1 MQEHMQEQL
10 KNFINELKSAK
21 GLSTYDEATTKQI
34 IIIRILNIL
43 GWNIFDIKEIQPE
56 YPVDP
61 QNSNEKVDYAL
72 AKDTDNMVFVEA
84 KAVSVDLENWEEK
97 FCNYCFKNNVVIG
110 VLTNGISWWFY
121 LPRAKGSWYERK
133 FYSINLVQ
141 QDVDTVVS
149 HFIDFLSKQNV
160 MSGKSEENAKKTYES
175 RQKNQII
182 KKFLPQ
188 AWNTLISS
196 EDESFIDLFN
206 NMLEKISGY
215 RAESEEIAE
224 FLAKNRARLLISE
237 EQPIQVSRRTREI
250 ESVPQI
256 EKERASAYVRSG
268 YTGKGINAFVFNN
281 KRYEARSWKL
291 LLLSVCNEINKL
303 HKKDFEKVL
312 SLKGRKRPYFTKNAN
327 ELRVPEKIRG
337 TDIFV
342 ETNLSAN
349 SIVSLCEDV
358 LSLFGYKN
366 SLQIESD

>member
-1 MQEHMQEQL
+1 MQEQL
-10 KNFINELKSAK
+10 KSFINEIKSAK

-34 IIIRILNIL
+34 IIIQILNII

-72 AKDTDNMVFVEA
+72 ARDTDNMVFVEA

-97 FCNYCFKNNVVIG
+97 FCNYCFKNNVVLG

-141 QDVDTVVS
+141 QDIDTAVS
-149 HFIDFLSKQNV
+149 KFIDFLAKQNV
-160 MSGKSEENAKKTYES
+160 TNGKAEENAKKTYES
-175 RQKNQII
+175 KQKNQII
-182 KKFLPQ
+182 KKSLSQ
-188 AWNTLISS
+188 AWNTLVSS

-206 NMLEKISGY
+206 NTLEKISGY

-224 FLAKNRARLLISE
+224 FLAKNRTKLLILE
-237 EQPIQVSRRTREI
+237 EQPTQVLRRAREV
-250 ESVPQI
+250 EVQPST
-256 EKERASAYVRSG
+256 EEERTSNYVRSG
-268 YTGKGINAFVFNN
+268 FTGKGISAFVFYN
-281 KRYEARSWKL
+281 KKYEARSWKQL
-291 LLLSVCNEINKL
+291 LLGVCDEINNL

-327 ELRVPEKIRG
+327 ELRVPEKIKG

-358 LSLFGYKN
+358 ISLFGYKD
-366 SLQIESD
+366 SLKIESD

>member
-1 MQEHMQEQL
+1 MQDQL
-10 KNFINELKSAK
+10 KNFINEIKSAK

-84 KAVSVDLENWEEK
+84 KAVSIDLENWEEK

-141 QDVDTVVS
+141 QDIDVIVS
-149 HFIDFLSKQNV
+149 KFIDFLAKQNIT
-160 MSGKSEENAKKTYES
+160 SGKSEENAKKTYES
-175 RQKNQII
+175 KQKNQII
-182 KKFLPQ
+182 KKSLSQ

-224 FLAKNRARLLISE
+224 FLAKNKTRILLSE
-237 EQPIQVSRRTREI
+237 EQPIQVSRRTREVEVQPSI
-250 ESVPQI
+250 ED
-256 EKERASAYVRSG
+256 EKTSNYVRSG
-268 YTGKGINAFVFNN
+268 FTGKGINAFIFNN
-281 KRYEARSWKL
+281 KKYEARSWKQL
-291 LLLSVCNEINKL
+291 LMGICEELNNL

-358 LSLFGYKN
+358 LSLFGYKD
-366 SLQIESD
+366 SLKIESD

>member
-1 MQEHMQEQL
+1 MQEQL
-10 KNFINELKSAK
+10 KDFINEIKSAK

-72 AKDTDNMVFVEA
+72 ARDTDNMVFVEA
-84 KAVSVDLENWEEK
+84 KAVNVDLENWEEK
-97 FCNYCFKNNVVIG
+97 FCSYCFKNNVVLGI
-110 VLTNGISWWFY
+110 LTNGISWWFY

-141 QDVDTVVS
+141 QDTDIIVS
-149 HFIDFLSKQNV
+149 KFIDFLSKQNV
-160 MSGKSEENAKKTYES
+160 TNGKSEENARRTYES
-175 RQKNQII
+175 KQKKQII
-182 KKFLPQ
+182 KKSLPQ

-196 EDESFIDLFN
+196 EDETFIDLFN
-206 NMLEKISGY
+206 NMLEKVSGY

-224 FLAKNRARLLISE
+224 FLTKNRTRLLILE
-237 EQPIQVSRRTREI
+237 EPPIQVSRRTREI
-250 ESVPQI
+250 EPQPQVEE
-256 EKERASAYVRSG
+256 EKTSTYVRSG
-268 YTGKGINAFVFNN
+268 YSGKGISAFIFNN
-281 KRYEARSWKL
+281 KKYEARSWKQL
-291 LLLSVCNEINKL
+291 LLGICDEINNL
-303 HKKDFEKVL
+303 HKKDFDKVL

-327 ELRVPEKIRG
+327 ELRVPEKIKS

-358 LSLFGYKN
+358 LSLFGYKD
-366 SLQIESD
+366 SLKIESD

>member
-1 MQEHMQEQL
+1 MQEQL

-34 IIIRILNIL
+34 IIMRILNIL
-43 GWNIFDIKEIQPE
+43 GWNIFDIKEVQPE

-72 AKDTDNMVFVEA
+72 AKDTDNMVFVEV
-84 KAVSVDLENWEEK
+84 KAVSVDLEDWEEK
-97 FCNYCFKNNVVIG
+97 FCNYCFKNNVAIG

-141 QDVDTVVS
+141 QDIDTVVS

-182 KKFLPQ
+182 KKSLPQ

-206 NMLEKISGY
+206 SMLEKISGY

-256 EKERASAYVRSG
+256 EEERASAYVRSG
-268 YTGKGINAFVFNN
+268 YTGKRINAFVFNN
-281 KRYEARSWKL
+281 KRYKARSWKQ
-291 LLLSVCNEINKL
+291 LLLSVCNEINNL

-327 ELRVPEKIRG
+327 ELRAPEKIRG

-366 SLQIESD
+366 SLQIELD

>member
-1 MQEHMQEQL
+1 MQEQL
-10 KNFINELKSAK
+10 KNFINEIKSAK

-43 GWNIFDIKEIQPE
+43 GWNIFDIREIQPE

-84 KAVSVDLENWEEK
+84 KAVGVDLENWEEK

-141 QDVDTVVS
+141 QDIEVIVS
-149 HFIDFLSKQNV
+149 KFIDFLAKQNIT
-160 MSGKSEENAKKTYES
+160 SGKAEENAKKTYES
-175 RQKNQII
+175 KQKNQII
-182 KKFLPQ
+182 KKSLSQ

-224 FLAKNRARLLISE
+224 FLAKNKTRLLISE
-237 EQPIQVSRRTREI
+237 EQPILVSRRTREVEIQPSI
-250 ESVPQI
+250 ED
-256 EKERASAYVRSG
+256 EKTSNYVRSG
-268 YTGKGINAFVFNN
+268 FTGKGINAFIFND
-281 KRYEARSWKL
+281 KKCEARSWKQL
-291 LLLSVCNEINKL
+291 LLGICEELNNL

-327 ELRVPEKIRG
+327 ELRVPKKIRG
-337 TDIFV
+337 TDLFV

-358 LSLFGYKN
+358 LSLFGNKD
-366 SLQIESD
+366 SLKIESD